1 MTPPPPEIPE
11 AAPAPAPVPSDD
23 SIGKGVLYAILW
35 QIGAIIL
42 SAPLMF
48 TVWGLIQWLAL
59 VPVYIHL
66 KKRSNRLAAKGLL
79 ITGFV
84 GMLLNGACAALVL
97 GNLGN
102 MH

>member
-1 MTPPPPEIPE
+1 MTPEQPP
-11 AAPAPAPVPSDD
+11 DD
-23 SIGKGVLYAILW
+23 TIGKGVLRAILW
-35 QIGAIIL
+35 QIGALIL

-59 VPVYIHL
+59 IPTYL
-66 KKRSNRLAAKGLL
+66 SFRRRGYPLAAKGLL

-84 GMLLNGACAALVL
+84 GLMLNVTCAGLIL

>member
-1 MTPPPPEIPE
+1 
-11 AAPAPAPVPSDD
+11 
-23 SIGKGVLYAILW
+23 LR
-35 QIGAIIL
+35 
-42 SAPLMF
+42 
-48 TVWGLIQWLAL
+48 
-59 VPVYIHL
+59 
-66 KKRSNRLAAKGLL
+66 KRSNRLAAKGLL